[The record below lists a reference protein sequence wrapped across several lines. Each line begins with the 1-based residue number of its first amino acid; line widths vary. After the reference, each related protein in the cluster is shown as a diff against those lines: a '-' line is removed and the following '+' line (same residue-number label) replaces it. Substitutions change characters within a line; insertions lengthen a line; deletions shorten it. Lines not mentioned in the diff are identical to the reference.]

1 MIEFF
6 ALVVLI
12 FTTLLI
18 TAIVF
23 LIKQKLRYKKLIR
36 FLYNL
41 VNTITSARYGNLN
54 MRVEEGYDT
63 LTNQLSKNTNALL
76 ESILDRDAMIQEYIE
91 KEKQSQNLKQ
101 DFIASLAHDFKVP
114 IIAQDNT
121 YDLFLQGKLGKL
133 DDIQKDAIQNLK
145 ISNNDLKNL
154 VMDLLDAHK
163 LDTQKLEPNLE
174 VTNVNELIQE
184 VIEQNKSILQIK
196 GKVINFNNPE
206 KKVTFK
212 LDPFL
217 MKRVLNNLISNAV
230 VHGKNTKN
238 IDIALKKTKD
248 NIKISITDE
257 GEGIKEDINAIFKK
271 YYTAT
276 KKYSNVGAGLGL
288 YIANQIVLAH
298 KGKISAKN
306 VEGKGAC
313 FTISL

>member
-1 MIEFF
+1 MIQFIAVVILIAVI
-6 ALVVLI
+6 ALLAVP
-12 FTTLLI
+12 
-18 TAIVF
+18 VF
-23 LIKQKLRYKKLIR
+23 YIKLRIRQKKLTR

-54 MRVEEGYDT
+54 MRVEEGFDT

-76 ESILDRDAMIQEYIE
+76 ESILDRDSMIQEYIE

-101 DFIASLAHDFKVP
+101 DFISSLAHDFKVP

-133 DDIQKDAIQNLK
+133 DDIQKSAVQNLK

-163 LDTQKLEPNLE
+163 LDTQELEPKFE
-174 VTNVNELIQE
+174 TTNVNDLIQE
-184 VIEQNKSILQIK
+184 VIDQNKSILQIK
-196 GKVINFNNPE
+196 GKVINFNPE
-206 KKVTFK
+206 KKVTYK

-230 VHGKNTKN
+230 INGKNTKN

-248 NIKISITDE
+248 NVKISITDE
-257 GEGIKEDINAIFKK
+257 GEGIKEDISALFKK

-276 KKYSNVGAGLGL
+276 KKYSNVGTGLGL
-288 YIANQIVLAH
+288 YIANKIVLAH
-298 KGKISAKN
+298 RGKLSAKN
-306 VEGKGAC
+306 VDGKGAC
-313 FTISL
+313 FTITL